1 MLQNPVLPQKG
12 ARNALAVP
20 ACRFVAL
27 IVAMALAFFILAS
40 SAGSLDARPTDDRQ
54 AEAFDVL
61 ERFTGDW
68 TTRAKI
74 HYAGPPPRTIE
85 TEGRAECRQTLEGR
99 YFEFRTKTAR
109 PVQADLQI
117 MTYDADAAV
126 FRQWVFSSDGYRH
139 EAQGQWYPA
148 SSTLRWKGRTGDRSF
163 EIEDRWVSR
172 DRLEWTCGARTPR
185 DEPSRQSRGR
195 STESR
200 RVRIASRLDH
210 GIKNTRPVMKA
221 ASTIDASSRTSGQLI

>member
-1 MLQNPVLPQKG
+1 MLFSRKKG
-12 ARNALAVP
+12 LEMRWQFRAR
-20 ACRFVAL
+20 RFVAL

-40 SAGSLDARPTDDRQ
+40 LAGSRVARPANDRQ

-61 ERFTGDW
+61 ERFAGDW

-74 HYAGPPPRTIE
+74 HHAGPPPRTIE
-85 TEGRAECRQTLEGR
+85 TEGRAECRETLEGR
-99 YFEFRTKTAR
+99 YFEFRTKSAR

-139 EAQGQWYPA
+139 EAQGQWSPA
-148 SSTLRWKGRTGDRSF
+148 SSTLRWKGKTGDGSF

-172 DRLEWTCGARTPR
+172 DRLEWTLRRTDAAGRTVQTIEGTVDRVTTRSYCVATQSRDQEHQAR
-185 DEPSRQSRGR
+185 DE
-195 STESR
+195 
-200 RVRIASRLDH
+200 SRLD
-210 GIKNTRPVMKA
+210 
-221 ASTIDASSRTSGQLI
+221 D

>member
-1 MLQNPVLPQKG
+1 MRWQFR
-12 ARNALAVP
+12 AH
-20 ACRFVAL
+20 RFVAL

-172 DRLEWTCGARTPR
+172 DRLEWTLRRTDAAGRTVQTIKGTVDRVTTRSYCVAPRSRDQEHQAR
-185 DEPSRQSRGR
+185 DESS
-195 STESR
+195 
-200 RVRIASRLDH
+200 LD
-210 GIKNTRPVMKA
+210 
-221 ASTIDASSRTSGQLI
+221 D